1 MSWSDLCE
9 VVEERKVL
17 FVLKVDGL
25 NCVWFVSGGTQPV
38 RSASSA
44 SLPHITEEH
53 KVNLLLLPILRWNES
68 LKLFFPISEAVLS
81 VSFLLKTL
89 VSHHSGVWLK
99 QCDLFSACKVCS
111 PCFCDF
117 VGSLFHTLH
126 QCVCLG
132 SGWRTPWK
140 KMTRPVFYS
149 SWLAPK
155 RISVWVTIM
164 KNPWIETEI
173 EVQVIHNSFRIYFS
187 RIIFLANP

>member
-1 MSWSDLCE
+1 MDWTVSDLFQVGHSRSGALQVHRFHILQRSTRWIYFCCRFWDE
-9 VVEERKVL
+9 MSHSNYFFQSVKLSFL
-17 FVLKVDGL
+17 FL
-25 NCVWFVSGGTQPV
+25 
-38 RSASSA
+38 
-44 SLPHITEEH
+44 
-53 KVNLLLLPILRWNES
+53 
-68 LKLFFPISEAVLS
+68 
-81 VSFLLKTL
+81 FLLKML

-173 EVQVIHNSFRIYFS
+173 EVQVIHNSCRIYFS